1 MAPLE
6 LISSIPI
13 RVRSANRSNRP
24 SVSSQTR
31 STIDPTVLHATRI
44 SSVTAVL
51 DVFVASH
58 ATCSSNARVWPA
70 SWRAHGTDATTT
82 P

>member
-1 MAPLE
+1 M
-6 LISSIPI
+6 
-13 RVRSANRSNRP
+13 
-24 SVSSQTR
+24 
-31 STIDPTVLHATRI
+31 IDPTVLHATRI

-58 ATCSSNARVWPA
+58 ATYSSNARVWPA